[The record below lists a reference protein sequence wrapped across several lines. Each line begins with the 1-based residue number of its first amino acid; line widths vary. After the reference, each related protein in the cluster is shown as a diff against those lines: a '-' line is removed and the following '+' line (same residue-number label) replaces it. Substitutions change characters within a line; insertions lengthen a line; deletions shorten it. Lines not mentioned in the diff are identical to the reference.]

1 MSRVDKE
8 AFADWIPLCWAVDC
22 KWRYRKQ
29 RGIQRIFCWLNID
42 TTLTL
47 TTQKL
52 YTSFHNTL
60 TLKPWGF
67 ANSVPGTTLILEER
81 ISPVC
86 IIAAFLSR
94 QKLPRCQKGWRTSA
108 STFFMCIS
116 TDLIKVYTWWWL
128 ASILIRV
135 ASVSFFDALIP
146 HLIFK
151 YLLYLLGN

>member
-8 AFADWIPLCWAVDC
+8 AFAHWIPLCWAVDC

-29 RGIQRIFCWLNID
+29 RGIQRIFCCLNID

-67 ANSVPGTTLILEER
+67 ANSVPGATLILGER

-94 QKLPRCQKGWRTSA
+94 QKLPRCQNWVKDICFHMLHVYLSQFDKSVHLMMIGLHFDSCCF
-108 STFFMCIS
+108 SVFFWCIDS
-116 TDLIKVYTWWWL
+116 P
-128 ASILIRV
+128 
-135 ASVSFFDALIP
+135 FNF
-146 HLIFK
+146 
-151 YLLYLLGN
+151 